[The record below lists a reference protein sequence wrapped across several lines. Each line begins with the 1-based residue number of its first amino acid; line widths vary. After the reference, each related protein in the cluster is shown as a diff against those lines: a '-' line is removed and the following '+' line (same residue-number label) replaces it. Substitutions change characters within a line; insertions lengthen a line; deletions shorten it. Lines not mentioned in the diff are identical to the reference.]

1 MQANLRDKNSEIPH
15 SELILRPEGSIYHL
29 GITAEHIAKKVIIV
43 GDPERVAKIS
53 DLFDEVTHKIE
64 SREFIIHTGKYKGKE
79 ITVISSGIGVDN
91 IDIVMTEL
99 DAAVNV
105 DYKTRKPKPEHTS
118 LEIVRIGTSG
128 CMHSDI
134 PVGSFVSSAYSFALD
149 GVPHTYDAVP
159 SESEQKLQTAL
170 AAQFS
175 WLANNSGF
183 YVAQYN
189 QELHDRIAFD
199 VIHGITATANGFYG
213 PQGRSVRLKSN
224 MENRIDE
231 YAAFRH
237 DGLRVTNFEM
247 ESAGIYAMAS
257 MLGHKALSV
266 CAILVNRATKEFNS
280 DSLRSV
286 ETLIRTVLERF

>member
-1 MQANLRDKNSEIPH
+1 MHAPLRDRNTVIPH

-29 GITAEHIAKKVIIV
+29 GIKAEHIANKVIIV
-43 GDPERVAKIS
+43 GDPERVPKIS
-53 DLFDEVTHKIE
+53 ALFDEVTTSI
-64 SREFIIHTGKYKGKE
+64 SGREFFIHTGSYKGKK

-91 IDIVMTEL
+91 IDIVMNEL

-105 DYKTRKPKPEHTS
+105 DYQTRLPKEKHTS

-134 PVGSFVSSAYSFALD
+134 PVGSFVSSSFSFALD
-149 GVPHTYDAVP
+149 GVPHTYDAVHSDREQALREAL
-159 SESEQKLQTAL
+159 SEKYE
-170 AAQFS
+170 
-175 WLANNSGF
+175 WLRENSGF
-183 YVAQYN
+183 YVAECN
-189 QELHDRIAFD
+189 QELHERIAFD
-199 VIHGITATANGFYG
+199 AIHGITATANGFYG

-224 MENRIDE
+224 MEHRIDE
-231 YAAFRH
+231 YAQFRFN
-237 DGLRVTNFEM
+237 DLRITNFEM

-257 MLGHKALSV
+257 MLGHKAVSV

-286 ETLIRTVLERF
+286 ETLIRTVLDRF

>member
-1 MQANLRDKNSEIPH
+1 MKAPLRDKDSLIPH

-29 GITAEHIAKKVIIV
+29 GITSEHIANKVIIV
-43 GDPERVAKIS
+43 GDPERVPKIS
-53 DLFDEVTHKIE
+53 ALFDEVTYAIAG
-64 SREFIIHTGKYKGKE
+64 REFIIHTGTYKGKA

-91 IDIVMTEL
+91 IDIVMNEL

-105 DYKTRKPKPEHTS
+105 DYTTRKAKPQHTS

-128 CMHSDI
+128 CMHADI

-149 GVPHTYDAVP
+149 GVPYTYDAVP
-159 SESEQKLQTAL
+159 SESEQRLQDAL
-170 AAQFS
+170 LHRYS
-175 WLANNSGF
+175 WLRENSGF
-183 YVAQYN
+183 YVAQCDA
-189 QELHDRIAFD
+189 ELHERIAFD
-199 VIHGITATANGFYG
+199 AIHGITATANGFYG

-231 YAAFRH
+231 YAQFRYE
-237 DGLRVTNFEM
+237 DLRITNFEM

-280 DSLRSV
+280 ESLRSV
-286 ETLIRTVLERF
+286 ETLIKTVLDRF

>member
-1 MQANLRDKNSEIPH
+1 MKSNLRAADSVIPH
-15 SELILRPEGSIYHL
+15 SELILRPEGSIYHI
-29 GITAEHIAKKVIIV
+29 GIKAEHIAKKVIIV
-43 GDPERVAKIS
+43 GDPERVPKIS
-53 DLFDEVTHKIE
+53 ILFDKITHRIE
-64 SREFIIHTGKYKGKE
+64 SREFIIHTGEYKGKA

-105 DYKTRKPKPEHTS
+105 DFSTRLPKPEHTC

-134 PVGSFVSSAYSFALD
+134 QVGSFVSSAYSFALD
-149 GVPHTYDAVP
+149 GVPQTYDAVP
-159 SESEQKLQTAL
+159 SEAESKLQTAL
-170 AAQFS
+170 ANQFS
-175 WLANNSGF
+175 WLKGNSGF
-183 YVAQYN
+183 YVAQCD
-189 QELHDRIAFD
+189 EDLHQRISFD
-199 VIHGITATANGFYG
+199 CIHGITATANGFYG
-213 PQGRSVRLKSN
+213 PQGRSVRLKST

-231 YAAFRH
+231 YAQFRYNK
-237 DGLRVTNFEM
+237 LRINNFEM

>member
-1 MQANLRDKNSEIPH
+1 MRAPLREKDSIIPH
-15 SELILRPEGSIYHL
+15 SEMILRPEGSIYHL
-29 GITAEHIAKKVIIV
+29 GITAEHIANKVIIV
-43 GDPERVAKIS
+43 GDPERVPKIS
-53 DLFDEVTHKIE
+53 ELFDEVTYRI
-64 SREFIIHTGKYKGKE
+64 SGREFIIHTGKYKGKE

-91 IDIVMTEL
+91 IDIVMNEL

-105 DYKTRKPKPEHTS
+105 DYKTRKAKEQHTS

-128 CMHSDI
+128 CMHADI

-149 GVPHTYDAVP
+149 GVPNTYDALP
-159 SESEQKLQTAL
+159 SDTEKDLQSAL

-175 WLANNSGF
+175 WLRDNSGF
-183 YVAQYN
+183 YVAQCDSD
-189 QELHDRIAFD
+189 LHQRIAFD
-199 VIHGITATANGFYG
+199 AIHGITATANGFYG

-224 MENRIDE
+224 MENRIDD
-231 YAAFRH
+231 YAAFRYN
-237 DGLRVTNFEM
+237 GLRITNFEM

-286 ETLIRTVLERF
+286 ETLIRTVLDRF

>member
-1 MQANLRDKNSEIPH
+1 MKAPLRDKDSVIPH

-29 GITAEHIAKKVIIV
+29 GINPEHIANKVIIV
-43 GDPERVAKIS
+43 GDPERVPKIS
-53 DLFDEVTHKIE
+53 ELFDEVTFRIAG
-64 SREFIIHTGKYKGKE
+64 REFIIHTGSYKGKA

-91 IDIVMTEL
+91 IDIVMNEL

-105 DYKTRKPKPEHTS
+105 DYKTRKAKPQHTS

-128 CMHSDI
+128 CMHADI
-134 PVGSFVSSAYSFALD
+134 PVGSFVSSVYSFALD
-149 GVPHTYDAVP
+149 GVPYTYDATL
-159 SESEQKLQTAL
+159 SDDEKQLQTAL
-170 AAQFS
+170 ANQFS
-175 WLANNSGF
+175 WLRENSGF
-183 YVAQYN
+183 YVAKCDT
-189 QELHDRIAFD
+189 ELHNRIAFD
-199 VIHGITATANGFYG
+199 AIHGITATANGFYG

-231 YAAFRH
+231 YAGFRH
-237 DGLRVTNFEM
+237 NDLRITNFEM

-257 MLGHKALSV
+257 MLGHRAVSV

-286 ETLIRTVLERF
+286 ETLIRTVLDRF

>member
-1 MQANLRDKNSEIPH
+1 MRAPIREISSVIPH

-29 GITAEHIAKKVIIV
+29 GITEEHIANKVIIV
-43 GDPERVAKIS
+43 GDPERVPKIS
-53 DLFDEVTHKIE
+53 ALFDEVTHAIAG
-64 SREFIIHTGKYKGKE
+64 REFIIHTGLYKGKR

-91 IDIVMTEL
+91 IDIVMNEL

-105 DYKTRKPKPEHTS
+105 DYKTRLPKEKLTS

-128 CMHSDI
+128 CMHADI

-149 GVPHTYDAVP
+149 GVPNTYDAVH
-159 SESEQKLQTAL
+159 SEREQAL
-170 AAQFS
+170 KEDLSQKFA
-175 WLANNSGF
+175 WLRENSGF
-183 YVAQYN
+183 YVAECDS
-189 QELHDRIAFD
+189 ELHNRIAFD
-199 VIHGITATANGFYG
+199 AIHGITATANGFYG

-224 MENRIDE
+224 MEHRIDE
-231 YAAFRH
+231 YAQFRFEN
-237 DGLRVTNFEM
+237 LRITNFEM

-257 MLGHKALSV
+257 MLGHKAVSV

-286 ETLIRTVLERF
+286 ETLIRTVLDRF

>member
-1 MQANLRDKNSEIPH
+1 MHAPLRDKFSVIPH

-29 GITAEHIAKKVIIV
+29 GITSEHIAEKVIIV
-43 GDPERVAKIS
+43 GDPERVPKIS
-53 DLFDEVTHKIE
+53 ALFDEVTHAVAG
-64 SREFIIHTGKYKGKE
+64 REFIIHTGIYKGKH

-91 IDIVMTEL
+91 IDIVMNEL

-105 DYKTRKPKPEHTS
+105 DYETRLPKEKHTC

-128 CMHSDI
+128 CMHADI

-149 GVPHTYDAVP
+149 GVPNTYDAVH
-159 SESEQKLQTAL
+159 SEHEELLRSAL
-170 AAQFS
+170 TEKFS
-175 WLANNSGF
+175 WLRENSGF
-183 YVAQYN
+183 YVAACN
-189 QELHDRIAFD
+189 HELHQRIAFD
-199 VIHGITATANGFYG
+199 AIHGITATANGFYG

-224 MENRIDE
+224 MEHRIDE
-231 YAAFRH
+231 YAQFRFN
-237 DGLRVTNFEM
+237 DLRITNFEM

-257 MLGHKALSV
+257 MLGHKAVSV

-286 ETLIRTVLERF
+286 ETLIRTVLDRF

>member
-1 MQANLRDKNSEIPH
+1 MHAPLRDRKSVSPH

-29 GITAEHIAKKVIIV
+29 GITAEDIANKVIIV
-43 GDPERVAKIS
+43 GDPERVPKIS
-53 DLFDEVTHKIE
+53 ALFDEVTTSI
-64 SREFIIHTGKYKGKE
+64 SGREFIIHTGFYKGKK

-91 IDIVMTEL
+91 IDIVMNEL

-105 DYKTRKPKPEHTS
+105 DYQTRLPKEKHTS

-134 PVGSFVSSAYSFALD
+134 PVGSFVSSSFSFALD
-149 GVPHTYDAVP
+149 GVPHTYDAVHSDREQALREAL
-159 SESEQKLQTAL
+159 SERYA
-170 AAQFS
+170 
-175 WLANNSGF
+175 WLRENSGF
-183 YVAQYN
+183 YVAECN
-189 QELHDRIAFD
+189 QDLHERIAFD
-199 VIHGITATANGFYG
+199 AIHGITATANGFYG

-224 MENRIDE
+224 MEHRIDE
-231 YAAFRH
+231 YAQFRFN
-237 DGLRVTNFEM
+237 DLRITNFEM

-257 MLGHKALSV
+257 MLGHKAVSV

-286 ETLIRTVLERF
+286 ETLIRTVLDRF

>member
-1 MQANLRDKNSEIPH
+1 MHAPLRDRKSVIPH

-29 GITAEHIAKKVIIV
+29 GITAEDIANKVIIV
-43 GDPERVAKIS
+43 GDPERVPKIS
-53 DLFDEVTHKIE
+53 ALFDEVTTSI
-64 SREFIIHTGKYKGKE
+64 SGREFIIHTGFYKGKK

-91 IDIVMTEL
+91 IDIVMNEL

-105 DYKTRKPKPEHTS
+105 DYQTRLPKEKHTS

-134 PVGSFVSSAYSFALD
+134 PVGSFVSSSFSFALD
-149 GVPHTYDAVP
+149 GVPHTYDAVHSDREQALREAL
-159 SESEQKLQTAL
+159 SERYA
-170 AAQFS
+170 
-175 WLANNSGF
+175 WLRENSGF
-183 YVAQYN
+183 YVAECN
-189 QELHDRIAFD
+189 QDLHERIAFD
-199 VIHGITATANGFYG
+199 AIHGITATANGFYG

-224 MENRIDE
+224 MEHRIDE
-231 YAAFRH
+231 YAQFRFN
-237 DGLRVTNFEM
+237 DLRITNFEM

-257 MLGHKALSV
+257 MLGHKAVSV

-286 ETLIRTVLERF
+286 ETLIRTVLDRF

>member
-1 MQANLRDKNSEIPH
+1 MRSQLRDINSIIPH

-29 GITAEHIAKKVIIV
+29 GITAEHIANKVIIV
-43 GDPERVAKIS
+43 GDPERVPKIS
-53 DLFDEVTHKIE
+53 EMFDEVTHKI
-64 SREFIIHTGKYKGKE
+64 SGREFIIHTGIYKGKE

-105 DYKTRKPKPEHTS
+105 DYKTRTAKQHHTS

-149 GVPHTYDAVP
+149 GVPQTYDAIP
-159 SESEQKLQTAL
+159 SEAESKLQTAL
-170 AAQFS
+170 ANQFS
-175 WLANNSGF
+175 WLKNNTGF
-183 YVAQYN
+183 YVAQCN
-189 QELHDRIAFD
+189 AELHERIAYD
-199 VIHGITATANGFYG
+199 AIHGITATANGFYG

-231 YAAFRH
+231 YAQFKY

-286 ETLIRTVLERF
+286 ETLIRTVLDRF

>member
-1 MQANLRDKNSEIPH
+1 MKANLRDANSVIPH

-29 GITAEHIAKKVIIV
+29 GIKAEHIAKKVIIV
-43 GDPERVAKIS
+43 GDPERVPKIS
-53 DLFDEVTHKIE
+53 VLFDTITHRIE
-64 SREFIIHTGKYKGKE
+64 SREFIIHTGVYKGKE
-79 ITVISSGIGVDN
+79 IMVISSGIGVDN

-105 DYKTRKPKPEHTS
+105 DYETRQAKPEHTC

-149 GVPHTYDAVP
+149 GVPHTYNAIP
-159 SESEQKLQTAL
+159 SEAEQALQSAL
-170 AAQFS
+170 SDRFH
-175 WLANNSGF
+175 WLRENSGF
-183 YVAQYN
+183 YVAQCSE
-189 QELHDRIAFD
+189 ELHQRISFD
-199 VIHGITATANGFYG
+199 CIHGITATANGFYG
-213 PQGRSVRLKSN
+213 PQGRSVRLKST

-231 YAAFRH
+231 YAQFRH
-237 DGLRVTNFEM
+237 NELRITNFEM

-286 ETLIRTVLERF
+286 ETLIRTVLDRF

>member
-1 MQANLRDKNSEIPH
+1 MHAALRDKSSVIPH

-29 GITAEHIAKKVIIV
+29 GITAEQIADKVIIV
-43 GDPERVAKIS
+43 GDPERVPKIS
-53 DLFDEVTHKIE
+53 SLFDEVTHTIAG
-64 SREFIIHTGKYKGKE
+64 REFIIHTGIYKGKR

-91 IDIVMTEL
+91 IDIVMNEL

-105 DYKTRKPKPEHTS
+105 DYKTRLPKEKHTS

-128 CMHSDI
+128 CMHADI
-134 PVGSFVSSAYSFALD
+134 PVGSFVSSTFSFALD
-149 GVPHTYDAVP
+149 GVPNTYDAVH
-159 SESEQKLQTAL
+159 SENEQAL
-170 AAQFS
+170 KKALSDKYS
-175 WLANNSGF
+175 WLRENSGF
-183 YVAQYN
+183 YVAESN
-189 QELHDRIAFD
+189 QELHERIAFD
-199 VIHGITATANGFYG
+199 AIHGITATANGFYG

-224 MENRIDE
+224 MEHRIDDYAQFE
-231 YAAFRH
+231 YNN
-237 DGLRVTNFEM
+237 LRITNFEM

-257 MLGHKALSV
+257 MLGHKAVSV

>member
-1 MQANLRDKNSEIPH
+1 MHAPLREKDSIIPH

-29 GITAEHIAKKVIIV
+29 GITAEHIANKVIIV
-43 GDPERVAKIS
+43 GDPERVPKIS
-53 DLFDEVTHKIE
+53 VLFERITHRIE
-64 SREFIIHTGKYKGKE
+64 SREFIIHTGVYKGKA

-91 IDIVMTEL
+91 IDIVMSEL

-105 DYKTRKPKPEHTS
+105 DYTTRLPKPEHTC

-134 PVGSFVSSAYSFALD
+134 PVGSFVSSAFSFALD
-149 GVPHTYDAVP
+149 GVPQTYDAVH
-159 SESEQKLQTAL
+159 SDREHAL
-170 AAQFS
+170 HAALSDRFV
-175 WLANNSGF
+175 WLRENTGF
-183 YVAQYN
+183 YVAECN
-189 QELHDRIAFD
+189 QELHERIAFD

-224 MENRIDE
+224 MEHRIDE
-231 YAAFRH
+231 YAQFRFN
-237 DGLRVTNFEM
+237 DLRITNFEM

-257 MLGHKALSV
+257 MLGHKAVSV

-286 ETLIRTVLERF
+286 ETLIRTVLDRF

>member
-1 MQANLRDKNSEIPH
+1 MHAPLREKDSFIPH

-29 GITAEHIAKKVIIV
+29 GITAEHIANKVIIV
-43 GDPERVAKIS
+43 GDPERVPKIS
-53 DLFDEVTHKIE
+53 ALFDEVTVAI
-64 SREFIIHTGKYKGKE
+64 SGREFIIHTGFYKGKK

-91 IDIVMTEL
+91 IDIVMSEL

-105 DYKTRKPKPEHTS
+105 DYQTRLPKEKHTS

-134 PVGSFVSSAYSFALD
+134 PVGSFVSSSFSFALD
-149 GVPHTYDAVP
+149 GVPHTYDAVHSDREQALREAL
-159 SESEQKLQTAL
+159 SEKFA
-170 AAQFS
+170 
-175 WLANNSGF
+175 WLRENTGF
-183 YVAQYN
+183 YVAECN
-189 QELHDRIAFD
+189 QELHERIAFD
-199 VIHGITATANGFYG
+199 AIHGITATANGFYG

-224 MENRIDE
+224 MEHRIDE
-231 YAAFRH
+231 YAQFRFN
-237 DGLRVTNFEM
+237 DLRITNFEM

-257 MLGHKALSV
+257 MLGHKAVSV

-286 ETLIRTVLERF
+286 ETLIRTVLDRF

>member
-1 MQANLRDKNSEIPH
+1 MHAPLRDRKSVIPH

-29 GITAEHIAKKVIIV
+29 GITAEDIANKVIIV
-43 GDPERVAKIS
+43 GDPERVPKIS
-53 DLFDEVTHKIE
+53 ALFDEVTTSI
-64 SREFIIHTGKYKGKE
+64 SGREFIIHTGFYKGKK

-91 IDIVMTEL
+91 IDIVMNEL

-105 DYKTRKPKPEHTS
+105 DYQTRLPKEKHTS

-134 PVGSFVSSAYSFALD
+134 PVGSFVSSSFSFALD
-149 GVPHTYDAVP
+149 GVPHTYDAVHSDREQALREAL
-159 SESEQKLQTAL
+159 SERYA
-170 AAQFS
+170 
-175 WLANNSGF
+175 WLRENSGF
-183 YVAQYN
+183 YVAECN
-189 QELHDRIAFD
+189 QDLHERIAFD
-199 VIHGITATANGFYG
+199 AIHGITATANGFYG

-224 MENRIDE
+224 MEHRIDE
-231 YAAFRH
+231 YAQFRF
-237 DGLRVTNFEM
+237 DDLRITNFEM

-257 MLGHKALSV
+257 MLGHKAVSV

-286 ETLIRTVLERF
+286 ETLIRTVLDRF